1 MNGPAIEA
9 KDQLNALILEA
20 INAWRNYKKRCF
32 LPSRISAGV
41 TRATRSAQDQSRI
54 NVYCQLSGLEDVVM
68 NDFIKDDLIPDGDE
82 QGATGFA
89 ILLDPV
95 ALETEEQRI
104 EREKNERAVFYAVGD
119 YEVPPE

>member
-1 MNGPAIEA
+1 M
-9 KDQLNALILEA
+9 
-20 INAWRNYKKRCF
+20 
-32 LPSRISAGV
+32 
-41 TRATRSAQDQSRI
+41 
-54 NVYCQLSGLEDVVM
+54 YCQLSGLEDVEM
-68 NDFIKDDLIPDGDE
+68 NDFIKEDLIPDGGE

-95 ALETEEQRI
+95 ALETEEQRL